1 VISPSDS
8 FQASKAGSKTVIS
21 SLRSAYHSI
30 PQAPQLSTGA
40 ECRLLASRH
49 VIEQA
54 KRNFIQPFIQPDHL
68 VVRREALRQTFLTF
82 ASRNRQKNNLGR
94 MDGGTLAGLCGD
106 GERIAKEKVLHG
118 ILELVFQQAHE

>member
-1 VISPSDS
+1 
-8 FQASKAGSKTVIS
+8 
-21 SLRSAYHSI
+21 
-30 PQAPQLSTGA
+30 LSTGA

-54 KRNFIQPFIQPDHL
+54 KRNFIQPDHL